1 MIGRET
7 MTGAGESARAQTP
20 RRARALAALLLLSGL
35 ILSSLVPGGP
45 IENRDFSELPPAL
58 LLTFN
63 VLLTALGL
71 GSFLLLP
78 AVWRGVSWAVRACA
92 GCGAGYVLVYAVD
105 LLGWFPPTASPM
117 SPSLVSLE
125 VAGTL
130 LGLSMLVLAPGATRT
145 PASAAGKSLDPL
157 LLFALI
163 MIAVTIIAFATWSA
177 MQPPI

>member
-1 MIGRET
+1 
-7 MTGAGESARAQTP
+7 MTGRDRMTEVGKRARAQKL
-20 RRARALAALLLLSGL
+20 RRGQLLAALLLLSGV

-71 GSFLLLP
+71 GSFVLLP
-78 AVWRGVSWAVRACA
+78 AVWRGVSWAARASA
-92 GCGAGYVLVYAVD
+92 GFGAGYVLVYGVD

-117 SPSLVSLE
+117 SPSLLSLE
-125 VAGTL
+125 IAGTL
-130 LGLSMLVLAPGATRT
+130 LGLSMLALAPGGTQA

-177 MQPPI
+177 MQPQI